1 MARPVICHIA
11 AQVNTC
17 LLCFTCVSETL
28 VKTLLVPQ
36 LQQDKKR
43 LREEAE
49 RATLEAGELRQEVEL
64 LRGRLEETEWGLC
77 QKTGELSLLKAQLK
91 DSQVRGGVC

>member
-1 MARPVICHIA
+1 L
-11 AQVNTC
+11 TK
-17 LLCFTCVSETL
+17 VSENL
-28 VKTLLVPQ
+28 FKILIFPQ

-91 DSQVRGGVC
+91 DSQVSRGLC

>member
-1 MARPVICHIA
+1 LPNEYLEKPAKISRIR
-11 AQVNTC
+11 
-17 LLCFTCVSETL
+17 
-28 VKTLLVPQ
+28 Q

-43 LREEAE
+43 LCEEAE
-49 RATLEAGELRQEVEL
+49 RASLEACELRQEVEL

-91 DSQVRGGVC
+91 DSQVRGGLLEGLALEGLEI

>member
-1 MARPVICHIA
+1 MFSC
-11 AQVNTC
+11 
-17 LLCFTCVSETL
+17 CFTSLSEKL
-28 VKTLLVPQ
+28 AKNLGRIQ

-49 RATLEAGELRQEVEL
+49 RATREVGELRQEVDL

-91 DSQVRGGVC
+91 DSQVSGNICCRFYVLKVQS

>member
-1 MARPVICHIA
+1 MCHIGA
-11 AQVNTC
+11 EVNYN
-17 LLCFTCVSETL
+17 FTLPNEYLEKSAKVSFIC
-28 VKTLLVPQ
+28 Q

-43 LREEAE
+43 LCEEAD
-49 RATLEAGELRQEVEL
+49 RTTLEAREMRQEVEL

-91 DSQVRGGVC
+91 DSQVRGGPS

>member
-1 MARPVICHIA
+1 MFLRRITNISLKKLA
-11 AQVNTC
+11 
-17 LLCFTCVSETL
+17 
-28 VKTLLVPQ
+28 KTLGRIQ

-49 RATLEAGELRQEVEL
+49 RVTREVGELRQEVDL

-91 DSQVRGGVC
+91 DSQVSGNILCRF

>member
-1 MARPVICHIA
+1 
-11 AQVNTC
+11 VNLYS
-17 LLCFTCVSETL
+17 LLGDKVNYNFALPYEYLEKPAKVSRIL
-28 VKTLLVPQ
+28 Q

-43 LREEAE
+43 LCAEGE
-49 RATLEAGELRQEVEL
+49 RATLEARELRQEVEL

-91 DSQVRGGVC
+91 DSQVRGSLS

>member
-1 MARPVICHIA
+1 MSPIGGK
-11 AQVNTC
+11 VNYNYN
-17 LLCFTCVSETL
+17 FA
-28 VKTLLVPQ
+28 VPYEYLEKPAKISRLHQ

-43 LREEAE
+43 LCEEAE
-49 RATLEAGELRQEVEL
+49 RATVEGGELRQEVEL

-91 DSQVRGGVC
+91 DSQVRGSLS

>member
-1 MARPVICHIA
+1 
-11 AQVNTC
+11 VNLYF
-17 LLCFTCVSETL
+17 LLGDKVNHNFALPFEYLEKPAKVSL
-28 VKTLLVPQ
+28 VLQ

-43 LREEAE
+43 LCEEGE
-49 RATLEAGELRQEVEL
+49 RATLEAQELRQEVEL

-91 DSQVRGGVC
+91 DSQVRGSLS

>member
-1 MARPVICHIA
+1 
-11 AQVNTC
+11 
-17 LLCFTCVSETL
+17 
-28 VKTLLVPQ
+28 

-49 RATLEAGELRQEVEL
+49 KATREVGELRQEVDL

-91 DSQVRGGVC
+91 DSQVCDIINP

>member
-1 MARPVICHIA
+1 MYLR
-11 AQVNTC
+11 C
-17 LLCFTCVSETL
+17 LTSGIKCL
-28 VKTLLVPQ
+28 VKTCDGTQ

-49 RATLEAGELRQEVEL
+49 RATLEAGELRQEVDL

-91 DSQVRGGVC
+91 DSQVSGHVLHSTL